1 MSNRLPTPLIS
12 VAMWASLACLFAG
25 PAWSA
30 PVAYVERF
38 FPTGAQLSQLI
49 QVERAGR
56 LLRFE
61 GNKLDLEPGDQI
73 FVTNPNAVI
82 VVRYIANNDPV
93 TVRQSVRTGSTK
105 EQADLT
111 VGSSSLP
118 GLKGELKA
126 WFEDQLTGADRN
138 GHKPLPAA
146 SKGVGAP
153 GVCFNET
160 GRTDDPM
167 SFNVPILTAEKSQIV
182 SGPRELF
189 VSWRGGVPPF
199 SVTFADAKTGAVIV
213 RLADIHAACFA
224 RLPEKELAV
233 GRYRLTVTDAN
244 NVKEEEDSLFVVDH
258 SPSMPPELRDA
269 PLADEARQ
277 LYFATWLSAID
288 DGEWAFEAQQRVA
301 AMDCHSAAVQDW
313 LRRWGSS
320 TPCAEAKR

>member
-1 MSNRLPTPLIS
+1 MRGT
-12 VAMWASLACLFAG
+12 
-25 PAWSA
+25 
-30 PVAYVERF
+30 
-38 FPTGAQLSQLI
+38 
-49 QVERAGR
+49 
-56 LLRFE
+56 
-61 GNKLDLEPGDQI
+61 KLDLEPGDQI

-93 TVRQSVRTGSTK
+93 KVRQSVRIGSTK

-111 VGSSSLP
+111 VRSSSLP
-118 GLKGELKA
+118 SLGGTLWT
-126 WFEDQLTGADRN
+126 WFKDQLTGADRS
-138 GHKPLPAA
+138 GSVLSAAA
-146 SKGVGAP
+146 SKGVGASDA
-153 GVCFNET
+153 CFNET
-160 GRTDDPM
+160 GRSDDPT
-167 SFNVPILTAEKSQIV
+167 SFIIPILTADKSQIV

-189 VSWRGGVPPF
+189 VSWRGGAPPF
-199 SVTFADAKTGAVIV
+199 SVALANAKTGVVIV

-224 RLPEKELAV
+224 RLPETDLAE

-277 LYFATWLSAID
+277 LYFATWLWAID

-313 LRRWGSS
+313 LRHWGSS
-320 TPCAEAKR
+320 TPCADAKR